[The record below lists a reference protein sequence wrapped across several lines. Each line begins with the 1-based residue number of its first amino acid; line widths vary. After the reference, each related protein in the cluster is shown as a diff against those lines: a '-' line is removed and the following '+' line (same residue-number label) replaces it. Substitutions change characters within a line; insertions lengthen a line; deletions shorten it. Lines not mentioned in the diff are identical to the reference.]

1 LSALPGP
8 STQPLPEPR
17 RHQLDNGVSLVQIEL
32 PQAPVVCLDLW
43 CRAGSAWETSAES
56 GLAHFLEHMV
66 FKGSQHLDAG
76 EFDLKVE
83 ALGGNSNAATGFDD
97 VHYHVLIPPAAAPQA
112 MELLLDLVLQPR
124 LDDDDFAMERQVVL
138 EELAQSEDQ
147 PEEVAFQELLR
158 QACGDHAYGLPILG
172 RREALEAHTTDAM
185 AAFHRR
191 HYRADRCCLSVAGP
205 LAGLDLERHLRESPL
220 AALAPSDHNSAVP
233 VLQLQPGKQR
243 IELARLEAA
252 RLLMAWQLP
261 GAADQDSVM
270 GGDLITTLLAEG
282 RRSRL
287 VEQLR
292 ERLRLVES
300 IDLDLN
306 VLESGC
312 LVLLEAVCE
321 PEQLD
326 AVEQQVRQVL
336 LELIDTS
343 PSEAELDRAKRL
355 VGNGYRF
362 SLEVAGSVAAMVG
375 NSQLWGRRHNLQRP
389 LEWLEGWSTE
399 RLSQEVIPLLHPD
412 RAYCLQAVPA

>member
-1 LSALPGP
+1 MPALPGP
-8 STQPLPEPR
+8 STPPLPDPR
-17 RHQLDNGVSLVQIEL
+17 RHQLDNGVSVVQIEL

-43 CRAGSAWETSAES
+43 CRAGSAWETNAES

-66 FKGSQHLDAG
+66 FKGSQQLEAG

-112 MELLLDLVLQPR
+112 LELLLDLVLQPR
-124 LDDDDFAMERQVVL
+124 LDADDFAMERQVVL

-158 QACGDHAYGLPILG
+158 QACGGHAYGLPILG
-172 RREALEAHTTDAM
+172 RREALEAHSPEAM

-191 HYRADRCCLSVAGP
+191 HYRADRCCLSLAGP
-205 LAGLDLERHLRESPL
+205 LAGLQLDAQLRQSPL
-220 AALAPSDHNSAVP
+220 AALAPAETPGQLAPLH
-233 VLQLQPGKQR
+233 LQPGR
-243 IELARLEAA
+243 HRMALARLEAA

-321 PEQLD
+321 PENLA

-336 LELIDTS
+336 LELMDNS
-343 PSEAELDRAKRL
+343 PSDAELQRAKRL

-389 LEWLEGWSTE
+389 LEWLEGWSSE
-399 RLSQEVIPLLHPD
+399 RLSRDVIPLLHPD
-412 RAYCLQAVPA
+412 RAFCLQAVPA